1 MTYYFDDVP
10 TLIVDDPTGERIPQ
24 HAMRVILNFCVDP
37 WQGYL
42 PSNWN
47 NDTTYGFPV
56 SHGNH
61 IPTLW
66 PQYFVIDHVN
76 YYTLPVACTTPL
88 SICTPSDYYL
98 RKVQKDIT
106 VGGVG
111 CTPNFNPSTSGA
123 SYTLRA
129 TDFVLLDEGTIIDP
143 TGTGYF
149 AIDIISCP
157 Q

>member
-1 MTYYFDDVP
+1 MKKNLVVISMLFLGITAFVDVKQNNSYHSSDYRD
-10 TLIVDDPTGERIPQ
+10 TFTGR
-24 HAMRVILNFCVDP
+24 
-37 WQGYL
+37 Y
-42 PSNWN
+42 
-47 NDTTYGFPV
+47 
-56 SHGNH
+56 
-61 IPTLW
+61 
-66 PQYFVIDHVN
+66 
-76 YYTLPVACTTPL
+76 ACTTSLP
-88 SICTPSDYYL
+88 ICTPSDYYL